1 MDNFDVKRN
10 YTVYLTGLEDEVHRV
25 ADPDYEQFLADVWVG
40 IVLTLMVLSCV
51 CCMCSCLLYH
61 KFQQW
66 KRSVLE
72 ARRNASNA
80 ENGQAGDS
88 ESLPSYTIVSG
99 LPSYDEAIEQL
110 RQVRNQSKSETSA
123 EIKDAY
129 PRDNTEGINN
139 GDNADN
145 SDGSQ
150 NELIIQDEDGMKRKL
165 LKKLQTKDATEQ
177 SIYAC
182 DDCSQCFTTLTD

>member
-1 MDNFDVKRN
+1 MDSSIRLSLPSVEMDNFEVQRN
-10 YTVYLTGLEDEVHRV
+10 FTVYLTGLEDEVQRV

-110 RQVRNQSKSETSA
+110 RQVRNQSKNDTSA
-123 EIKDAY
+123 EIKA
-129 PRDNTEGINN
+129 
-139 GDNADN
+139 ADKSN
-145 SDGSQ
+145 SDNWVPQTPPTPVTRLSVS
-150 NELIIQDEDGMKRKL
+150 ELFQLYKGGMP
-165 LKKLQTKDATEQ
+165 ATP
-177 SIYAC
+177 SL
-182 DDCSQCFTTLTD
+182 DSKT